1 MARKNIPLVTGEK
14 YHIFNRGV
22 DKRDVFLDQYD
33 YLRFYQSLAFFNTI
47 EPTVNYRLA
56 KSSYTKQNEKKLVNI
71 EAYSL
76 LPNHFHFIVEQIF
89 DGGISEFLKRVS
101 GGYTSY
107 FNEKYQRSGV
117 LFQGRYKKVH
127 VNTDEQYQY
136 LFAYVNENH
145 IVHGFGHN
153 RELFHSSSVHYQK
166 LAISKII
173 DQVRSDPYNFVENKK
188 LAELI
193 YQKRK
198 SMKDLLEI

>member
-76 LPNHFHFIVEQIF
+76 LPNHFHLIVEQIV

-107 FNEKYQRSGV
+107 FNEK
-117 LFQGRYKKVH
+117 
-127 VNTDEQYQY
+127 
-136 LFAYVNENH
+136 
-145 IVHGFGHN
+145 
-153 RELFHSSSVHYQK
+153 
-166 LAISKII
+166 
-173 DQVRSDPYNFVENKK
+173 
-188 LAELI
+188 
-193 YQKRK
+193 
-198 SMKDLLEI
+198 

>member
-76 LPNHFHFIVEQIF
+76 LPNHFHLIVEQIV

-145 IVHGFGHN
+145 IVHRLSHK
-153 RELFHSSSVHYQK
+153 RELFHSSSIHYQK

-188 LAELI
+188 LAEQI

-198 SMKDLLEI
+198 SMKDLLET